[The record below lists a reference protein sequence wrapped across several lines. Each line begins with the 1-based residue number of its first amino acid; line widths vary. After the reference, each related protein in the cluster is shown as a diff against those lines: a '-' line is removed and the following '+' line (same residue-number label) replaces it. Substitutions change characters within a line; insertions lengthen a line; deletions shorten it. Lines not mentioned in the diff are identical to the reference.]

1 MVSVPAGRTV
11 VETVAMPVVEFTVP
25 VPRVTPPL
33 VKMTLP
39 VGTLPV
45 MPVTVA
51 VRVTELFQVLGPE
64 VVTPTVGL
72 ILVTVTVVA
81 GEVAGLLF
89 ESPGVVAVIEFAPVG
104 SEGRLRVATP
114 PTMGAGVPSSVV
126 PL

>member
-1 MVSVPAGRTV
+1 M
-11 VETVAMPVVEFTVP
+11 
-25 VPRVTPPL
+25 
-33 VKMTLP
+33 
-39 VGTLPV
+39 
-45 MPVTVA
+45 
-51 VRVTELFQVLGPE
+51 LGPE

-114 PTMGAGVPSSVV
+114 PTMGTGEPSSVV

>member
-51 VRVTELFQVLGPE
+51 VRVTDY
-64 VVTPTVGL
+64 
-72 ILVTVTVVA
+72 
-81 GEVAGLLF
+81 
-89 ESPGVVAVIEFAPVG
+89 S
-104 SEGRLRVATP
+104 RCWDRRW
-114 PTMGAGVPSSVV
+114 
-126 PL
+126 